1 MSSWNAFGGEKIW
14 NLNMYNS
21 GQNASSQM
29 MIVWYVW
36 KLPTATKQTKW
47 WDCFLSVVMSL
58 FLDLPLC
65 FCSSLFSSVSVL
77 NVNITFSFPV
87 EENQSSTSLSNWTLL
102 FGLFALTHIV
112 EVLQSTLYNMFDHT
126 WHVTSL
132 TIIETQCVYIWSIS
146 FVDVSWWS
154 SCVFFFWE
162 ANTHQVQPR
171 AIHYHN
177 VSLQSVQYYF
187 CYQLTDNTEIW
198 PCWLSRSR
206 ITLLANYSLLKQTA
220 IWCLFCTNSDLS
232 LSHQGHRLV
241 WITQRWDFLWK
252 LSAVCLW
259 RYIMGQ
265 WEVSY

>member
-1 MSSWNAFGGEKIW
+1 MS
-14 NLNMYNS
+14 
-21 GQNASSQM
+21 
-29 MIVWYVW
+29 
-36 KLPTATKQTKW
+36 P
-47 WDCFLSVVMSL
+47 

-77 NVNITFSFPV
+77 NVNITFFFPV
-87 EENQSSTSLSNWTLL
+87 KENQSSTSLSIWTLL

-132 TIIETQCVYIWSIS
+132 TIIETQCVYTWSIY

-154 SCVFFFWE
+154 SCVFSFGRLIHTKFDPE
-162 ANTHQVQPR
+162 PYTTTMFLYSLFSIIYQP
-171 AIHYHN
+171 
-177 VSLQSVQYYF
+177 
-187 CYQLTDNTEIW
+187 TDNKEIW
-198 PCWLSRSR
+198 PCWLLRSR
-206 ITLLANYSLLKQTA
+206 ITLLANYKANCYLMFV
-220 IWCLFCTNSDLS
+220 LFQLSDLS
-232 LSHQGHRLV
+232 LSHQDHRLV